1 MWYHP
6 GALILSK
13 RDVIAAWIV
22 CLVLVAAYF
31 GSPMLAAA
39 LGTAAGGVHLAATA
53 CNPVL

>member
-1 MWYHP
+1 MWYPP

-22 CLVLVAAYF
+22 CLVVVAACF

-39 LGTAAGGVHLAATA
+39 LGTAAGGVHLAATV

>member
-6 GALILSK
+6 AALILSK

-22 CLVLVAAYF
+22 CLVLVAACF

-39 LGTAAGGVHLAATA
+39 LGTAAGYVHLAATA

>member
-1 MWYHP
+1 MP
-6 GALILSK
+6 PRL
-13 RDVIAAWIV
+13 
-22 CLVLVAAYF
+22 CLVLVAACF